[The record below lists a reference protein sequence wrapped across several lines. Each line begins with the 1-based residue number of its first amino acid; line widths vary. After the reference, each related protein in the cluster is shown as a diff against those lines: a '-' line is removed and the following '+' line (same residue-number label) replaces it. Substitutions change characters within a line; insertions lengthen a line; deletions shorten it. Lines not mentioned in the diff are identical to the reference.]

1 MAWLFLFLPILAAPA
16 DDLRAAKEAVR
27 DGEYA
32 HAITLLSTYLEANP
46 SDLEAHYWRGI
57 AYRERGKH
65 PTLKNR
71 VRQILQRG
79 AQDFEGVLAQDS
91 AYQDVLFQYA
101 LLKKYQGD
109 LRTAIS
115 LGEAQLR
122 HRRDM
127 VHVLAGVLDLYW
139 RYLAENAP
147 EKARQWLRT
156 QSGLFTQVFI
166 GRTYERQGLFDL
178 AESYYEEVIAEEED
192 HAALVRLPVRLALAR
207 LDFARRFPEAGTVG
221 VMEAIED
228 VETAT
233 EALVLF
239 QEIRTIASPAEI
251 SAFRSIQNPA
261 DYRIFFEVF
270 WISRDPMPAA
280 PYNARMA
287 EHYRRLRVA
296 EQDYLFYGFRSW
308 YRSQFT
314 HEAAFFPETYTLS
327 QDYDDRGIIFIRHGE
342 PDDYTVGEANSWLYR
357 DSLLVFHFAPTC
369 MGSVCSVFTH
379 FVPSPEGPTFHPGI
393 VGLDYI
399 DAERR
404 TGAFLMQGLSTDRH
418 TWPAGTRLWEMP
430 YMMASFRGLDGRSLV
445 EVYYRVPLEPDD
457 GRDSTLVEVGFAAHD
472 ARWQQVSYVR
482 ASRRRA
488 AGAFVERVQVDLAAA
503 PHNLSLYAR
512 EADGPHLAAH
522 RFQYT
527 PARFDQLGLK
537 VSDLL
542 LADSINVLPDAQL
555 REDYLVHVNPAATA
569 TSAEPVF
576 AYFEVY
582 DLLAAPDGQTRYYLA
597 YTLIPDRGGRSR
609 AIALQTQEQRSES
622 ASPIEHVAIDL
633 TDVPKGRYTLEVT
646 ITDLER
652 GQEAVTSRSLE
663 IKN

>member
-1 MAWLFLFLPILAAPA
+1 MAWLILVLSIVVAPV

-27 DGEYA
+27 EGEYA
-32 HAITLLSTYLEANP
+32 HAITLLTTYLEANP
-46 SDLEAHYWRGI
+46 SNLEAHYWRGI

-79 AQDFEGVLAQDS
+79 GQDFEMVLAQDS

-101 LLKKYQGD
+101 LLKRYQGD

-122 HRRDM
+122 HRADM
-127 VHVLAGVLDLYW
+127 GHVLAGVLDLYW
-139 RYLAENAP
+139 RYLAENSP

-156 QSGLFTQVFI
+156 QSGLFTRVFI

-178 AESYYEEVIAEEED
+178 AESYYEEVIAEESGV
-192 HAALVRLPVRLALAR
+192 AALVHLPVKLALAR

-228 VETAT
+228 IQSQT

-239 QEIRTIASPAEI
+239 QEIKTIASPAEI
-251 SAFRSIQNPA
+251 SAFKNINDAA

-270 WISRDPMPAA
+270 WTSRDPMPAA

-314 HEAAFFPETYTLS
+314 HESTFFPDTYALS
-327 QDYDDRGIIFIRHGE
+327 QDYDDRGVIFIRHGE

-369 MGSVCSVFTH
+369 AGSVCSVFTH
-379 FVPSPEGPTFHPGI
+379 FVPSPEGPTFPPGI
-393 VGLDYI
+393 VGLDYL

-418 TWPAGTRLWEMP
+418 TWPSGTRLWEMP
-430 YMMASFRGLDGRSLV
+430 FMTAAFRGLDGRSLV
-445 EVYYRVPLEPDD
+445 EVYYRVPLEPAD

-472 ARWQQVSYVR
+472 ASWQQVSYVR
-482 ASRRRA
+482 SSRQQA
-488 AGAFVERVQVDLAAA
+488 ARAFVGRFQVDLVADL
-503 PHNLSLYAR
+503 HNLSLYAR
-512 EADGPHLAAH
+512 EMDGAYLAAH
-522 RFQYT
+522 RYEYT
-527 PARFDQLGLK
+527 PARFDQPGLK

-542 LADSINVLPDAQL
+542 LADSIDVLPDAQH
-555 REDYLVHVNPAATA
+555 REDYLIHVNPAAT
-569 TSAEPVF
+569 TTPTEPVIV
-576 AYFEVY
+576 YFEVY
-582 DLLAAPDGQTRYYLA
+582 DLLAALDGQTRYHLS

-609 AIALQTQEQRSES
+609 AIALQTDEQRSES
-622 ASPIEHVAIDL
+622 VAPIEYVAIDL
-633 TDVPKGRYTLEVT
+633 TDVPEGRYTLEVT
-646 ITDLER
+646 VTDLER

-663 IKN
+663 IKD